1 SLFSDR
7 TVYCIDGDGSFIM
20 HLGSAAVNAQNMRDN
35 FRYIIINNG
44 AHESVGGQPTAGFDM
59 DIAGILKCCGFENV
73 YIASDENSLRKNM
86 ELLKNQKK
94 SALVIFTKQGSRKN
108 LGRPTLSP
116 LENKNALMENLKNE
130 STDF

>member
-1 SLFSDR
+1 
-7 TVYCIDGDGSFIM
+7 
-20 HLGSAAVNAQNMRDN
+20 
-35 FRYIIINNG
+35 
-44 AHESVGGQPTAGFDM
+44 M